1 MKRHHL
7 TDELN
12 VWALARDFLHAYMP
26 KMRGLSPNTIQA
38 YRISLESF
46 LGYLTQ
52 QQHIDRSEIRF
63 EHFDRQQ
70 LKAWLAWMHT
80 ERGYAAQTVK
90 LRLSAVTAF
99 LSYAAAED
107 ISLMSVHQA
116 ARTLKAPRPPRLPIE
131 YLDEDATRTILAAH
145 TGETLKSP
153 PPCGQNRA
161 APHRR

>member
-70 LKAWLAWMHT
+70 FVGGH
-80 ERGYAAQTVK
+80 EK
-90 LRLSAVTAF
+90 LPGDGH
-99 LSYAAAED
+99 E
-107 ISLMSVHQA
+107 A
-116 ARTLKAPRPPRLPIE
+116 ARGR
-131 YLDEDATRTILAAH
+131 
-145 TGETLKSP
+145 
-153 PPCGQNRA
+153 
-161 APHRR
+161 